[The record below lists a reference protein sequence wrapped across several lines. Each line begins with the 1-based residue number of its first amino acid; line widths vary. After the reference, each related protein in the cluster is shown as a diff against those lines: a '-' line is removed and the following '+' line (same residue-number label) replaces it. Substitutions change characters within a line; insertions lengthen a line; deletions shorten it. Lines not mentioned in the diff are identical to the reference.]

1 MAVWRKFRLIKA
13 LCAIRKYMQFVPDI
27 KISGQAHL
35 CSYLWIYAVRFF
47 KALANA
53 QKNTNIMVNF
63 TSLKSFLQFPA
74 LDCQYLKNYK
84 AAVGAD
90 NLTGDKF
97 CVGGNQP
104 GHGGGDVFRLAE
116 ATQRGFFF

>member
-13 LCAIRKYMQFVPDI
+13 LCAIRKYMRFVPDI

-35 CSYLWIYAVRFF
+35 CSYLWIYAASGFSRQLV
-47 KALANA
+47 
-53 QKNTNIMVNF
+53 
-63 TSLKSFLQFPA
+63 
-74 LDCQYLKNYK
+74 NYK

-97 CVGGNQP
+97 CVSGNQP
-104 GHGGGDVFRLAE
+104 GHGGGDVFRLAK